1 MPPLGFAG
9 LQPGGRGHV
18 GSTAPSKGA
27 AVDQDRIEG
36 KEKELEGEA
45 QQTWGEAK
53 DKARDTWDD
62 VKDKAEDV
70 ADEVED
76 RWDGRDEQ
84 KDELVE
90 PSESR

>member
-1 MPPLGFAG
+1 M
-9 LQPGGRGHV
+9 
-18 GSTAPSKGA
+18 
-27 AVDQDRIEG
+27 DQDRIEG